1 MGAQVQFSCSF
12 SQLWLSVL
20 FTMNSKEFKP
30 PSLSFGCLFLYFKDY
45 PVSLKLQ
52 THPRLGIQCRKKWA
66 KIFPLRSPSF
76 YCSLASSLAN
86 ADKQHNTSYLLPH
99 LSATSVFQYLDQR
112 SIDYILDINECET
125 NTHKCSSENVIC
137 LNTEGSF
144 KCICKHGF
152 SGDIYIIAKVI
163 NITQSGMPRPN

>member
-20 FTMNSKEFKP
+20 FTMNSREFKP
-30 PSLSFGCLFLYFKDY
+30 PPLVLDASFFIRDH

-52 THPRLGIQCRKKWA
+52 TYPRLDIQCRKKWA
-66 KIFPLRSPSF
+66 KIFPLSSPSF
-76 YCSLASSLAN
+76 YCSLAN
-86 ADKQHNTSYLLPH
+86 AEKQRNTSYLLPH
-99 LSATSVFQYLDQR
+99 LTATSVFQYLDQR

-125 NTHKCSSENVIC
+125 NTHKCSSENVIS

-152 SGDIYIIAKVI
+152 SGDIHNCKGNEHYLERSAL
-163 NITQSGMPRPN
+163 S

>member
-30 PSLSFGCLFLYFKDY
+30 PSSGFGCLFLYQR
-45 PVSLKLQ
+45 PS
-52 THPRLGIQCRKKWA
+52 RLFEVADSPQARHSVPEKVGEN
-66 KIFPLRSPSF
+66 FPLGSPSF
-76 YCSLASSLAN
+76 YFSLASSLAN
-86 ADKQHNTSYLLPH
+86 ADKQRNTSYLLPH
-99 LSATSVFQYLDQR
+99 LTATSVFQYLDQR

-152 SGDIYIIAKVI
+152 SGDIHNCKGNEHYLERNAL
-163 NITQSGMPRPN
+163 S